1 MSRVRDDQKYVNISR
16 KEGFCTGPSKI
27 IRSKG
32 PNPNWHNA
40 KTLTSWLFL
49 KYDMSYEQFQG
60 KSKDKRDQ
68 LRKEYKI
75 DTPKDSI

>member
-1 MSRVRDDQKYVNISR
+1 MSRVRSDQKYVNISR
-16 KEGFCTGPSKI
+16 KEDFCTGPTKI

-49 KYDMSYEQFQG
+49 KYDMSYKQFQR
-60 KSKDKRDQ
+60 KSKSKRDK
-68 LRKEYKI
+68 LREEYNFDTQKE
-75 DTPKDSI
+75 SI